1 MLCSYQQSVLY
12 VNDHPTVARLCR
24 IMYRPAVVEGAFSCR
39 LAPPGK
45 GAAPVGVEDEGGGP
59 LLATAGAGWGW
70 VAAGGPT
77 TGANENAAVLTG
89 AAAPGA
95 AAGASSAGA

>member
-1 MLCSYQQSVLY
+1 
-12 VNDHPTVARLCR
+12 
-24 IMYRPAVVEGAFSCR
+24 MYRPAVVEGAFSCR

-59 LLATAGAGWGW
+59 LLATAGAGCESWGW

-77 TGANENAAVLTG
+77 TGANENAAVLLTG
-89 AAAPGA
+89 AAAAGA